1 MGWSSAA
8 FNTRPFNSGAQPR
21 RQTQLLSGAPE
32 NGWAAWTYSKTAK
45 LNAWSW
51 HGLGVYPNNRVNAW
65 ASIGSSIYLRR
76 DNDESIYV
84 MRPDVF
90 RSEAEINYESEKVYA
105 ETQWLDFGKPGEL
118 KGLTGIDFDG
128 LNVTS
133 VDIMV
138 SVDGDRDGAL
148 VETIPIGNAQ
158 GGWTY
163 SGGIIPL
170 TLAGT
175 EFKLRFTGDPDLEVQ
190 VNRLSLHWDSMGM
203 M

>member
-1 MGWSSAA
+1 MFSSTAFANRPFASNQIAYRQTLMAASAGEYGWS
-8 FNTRPFNSGAQPR
+8 
-21 RQTQLLSGAPE
+21 
-32 NGWAAWTYSKTAK
+32 AWTYSKTAK
-45 LNAWSW
+45 LNAWAW
-51 HGLGVYPNNRVNAW
+51 HGLGVTGSANINAW
-65 ASIGSSIYLRR
+65 TQLGNSLYLRK
-76 DNDESIYV
+76 DGDSTIHLMQPDAYFLAGES
-84 MRPDVF
+84 
-90 RSEAEINYESEKVYA
+90 NTESQSVYA

-148 VETIPIGNAQ
+148 VETIPIGSAQ